1 MSSSQSL
8 LNILLMSLPSG
19 SWIPWRKHRNC
30 LRERVYFM
38 VQSLQS
44 TQPHAQGGEGGPHLP
59 GPASALGPDVIR
71 GLETH
76 PIQGF
81 HWARRV
87 MMSSSISKGSTMEA
101 YLRKGWPFL
110 SNKIWKGNQLII
122 SKMISVQSL
131 EDTQVGY
138 ILQKYTFAKIH
149 FLKILFQK
157 ILSQKIHFQVCCSLE
172 D

>member
-1 MSSSQSL
+1 MKLALLTNGSYVWQKSVKLKRTQCHNVVFSVSVKHFVNVVTKWKLEKCQRDRSSKSH
-8 LNILLMSLPSG
+8 G
-19 SWIPWRKHRNC
+19 KKHGNC

-101 YLRKGWPFL
+101 YLRKG
-110 SNKIWKGNQLII
+110 
-122 SKMISVQSL
+122 
-131 EDTQVGY
+131 
-138 ILQKYTFAKIH
+138 
-149 FLKILFQK
+149 
-157 ILSQKIHFQVCCSLE
+157 
-172 D
+172 

>member
-1 MSSSQSL
+1 MKLAL
-8 LNILLMSLPSG
+8 LTNGSYVWQKSVKLKRTQCHNVVFSVSIKHLLMSLPSG
-19 SWIPWRKHRNC
+19 SWKNARGIDHPNPMAKSMES
-30 LRERVYFM
+30 RERVYFM

-101 YLRKGWPFL
+101 YLRKG
-110 SNKIWKGNQLII
+110 
-122 SKMISVQSL
+122 
-131 EDTQVGY
+131 
-138 ILQKYTFAKIH
+138 
-149 FLKILFQK
+149 
-157 ILSQKIHFQVCCSLE
+157 
-172 D
+172 